1 MINIDLS
8 LLLHGYQPPTQ
19 PYHIV
24 NKIIEEA
31 YFPTIDLFASDDCNG
46 GISVNLSA
54 EMIERLCV
62 ANNSVISKI
71 KKAVKRKKIEL
82 TGSSY
87 CHWIL
92 PLVKKEEGKKQI
104 QLGVKLLERVF
115 DTEIDGFFPPEM
127 CCSKETV
134 EGIQELQFKWCVL
147 DEILAVLSGESPESI
162 GTNFYE
168 FSDYNGLVVSLRRRD
183 VSRILTSVS
192 EKYKG
197 INDSERLYEV
207 LQEVFV
213 PSDSLVVCAADDL
226 EHFGHHHEGRY
237 DILKKILESRKIKLV
252 CIGESI
258 KNNNNVKS
266 KKIHCE
272 PCSWAS
278 RLEELDEGIPYAL
291 WYDKNNDIHRL
302 QWSVADILLKAHE
315 QISLNDEYLLKM
327 IGKALHSCQFW
338 WASCRPN
345 WNVYYIENGAKMMEE
360 TAKKVYGK
368 GLIEKGVYMEAKE
381 IVDNILLTAYKWEN
395 EGISKKKISFF
406 KNLIGDGPLYTFYG

>member
-1 MINIDLS
+1 MVNIDLS

-24 NKIIEEA
+24 KKIIEEA
-31 YFPTIDLFASDDCNG
+31 YVPTIELFASDDCNG
-46 GISVNLSA
+46 EISMNLSA
-54 EMIERLCV
+54 EMIERLCE
-62 ANNSVISKI
+62 ANNSVVSKI
-71 KKAVKRKKIEL
+71 KRAVKRKKVEL

-104 QLGVKLLERVF
+104 ELGVKLLERVF
-115 DTEIDGFFPPEM
+115 DTEIDGVFPPEM

-147 DEILAVLSGESPESI
+147 DEILAILSGESHKSV

-168 FSDYNGLVVSLRRRD
+168 FTDFNGLMVSLRRRD

-207 LQEVFV
+207 LEEVVV
-213 PSDSLVVCAADDL
+213 PSEDVVICAADDL
-226 EHFGHHHEGRY
+226 EHFGHHHKGRY
-237 DILKKILESRKIKLV
+237 SILKKILESRKIKLV
-252 CIGESI
+252 CIGKSI
-258 KNNNNVKS
+258 KNNNVKS

-272 PCSWAS
+272 SCSWAS
-278 RLEELDEGIPYAL
+278 RLEELDKGIPYAL

-302 QWSVADILLKAHE
+302 QWSVADILLKAHG
-315 QISLNDEYLLKM
+315 QISIDDEHLLKL

-345 WNVYYIENGAKMMEE
+345 WNVYYIEKGAKMIEE
-360 TAKKVYGK
+360 TAKIIYGT
-368 GLIEKGVYMEAKE
+368 GLIEKGDYTEAKK
-381 IVDNILLTAYKWEN
+381 IVDNIVMTAQKWEN
-395 EGISKKKISFF
+395 EGISKKKISDF
-406 KNLIGDGPLYTFYG
+406 KKLIGEGPLYTFYG